1 MGFFLKL
8 IYRFFGIHEGNREKL
23 STFVQNVKKNKSYLI
38 STIAVT
44 SRKMS
49 IEIYVI
55 SYIDII
61 KEPHTDKMYLKYH
74 SMFSMFNT
82 YATQA

>member
-8 IYRFFGIHEGNREKL
+8 IYTFFGIHEGNREKL

-44 SRKMS
+44 SRS
-49 IEIYVI
+49 
-55 SYIDII
+55 SYMFITMENDII
-61 KEPHTDKMYLKYH
+61 KGPQTDKMYLKYH
-74 SMFSMFNT
+74 AMYGMFNT
-82 YATQA
+82 YA

>member
-1 MGFFLKL
+1 
-8 IYRFFGIHEGNREKL
+8 
-23 STFVQNVKKNKSYLI
+23 
-38 STIAVT
+38 
-44 SRKMS
+44 MS
-49 IEIYVI
+49 IHIYGI

-82 YATQA
+82 YATQAWVFGRECQFSIFWLMSTSKWMSLAFGHKINET